1 MSSFDINNHH
11 HHHHH
16 HHHKTSSITIT
27 ANYYYCYCC
36 CCCWG
41 CDDTY
46 YWVYLSSDHA
56 FQVYYRVQQ
65 VFLQSATAY
74 FITKGDGL
82 LFQSATSVFT
92 KCDSPSSETQGQSVR
107 TTECSWW
114 KITVRSRQ
122 AVKQNEHS
130 IVPTSCPW
138 VSEDGLGVTVT
149 ITNERCSGV

>member
-1 MSSFDINNHH
+1 MSSFDINN
-11 HHHHH
+11 HHH

-74 FITKGDGL
+74 SITKGDGL
-82 LFQSATSVFT
+82 LFQSATAFFLQSATSVFT
-92 KCDSPSSETQGQSVR
+92 KCERYYEVRQFYFNMRQVLQSASEQPILGDAGAASQDDRMFVVKDYSKIETSS
-107 TTECSWW
+107 
-114 KITVRSRQ
+114 
-122 AVKQNEHS
+122 
-130 IVPTSCPW
+130 
-138 VSEDGLGVTVT
+138 
-149 ITNERCSGV
+149 